1 MFGGGIP
8 CPVCRNPLGL
18 TIEFIM
24 ENPTSKCPQCETVLT
39 FPRNEELYK
48 QFKEA
53 QAEIEKYKKQ
63 IKSFM

>member
-8 CPVCRNPLGL
+8 CPICRNPLGL

-24 ENPTSKCPQCETVLT
+24 ENPTSKCPSCETVLT
-39 FPRNEELYK
+39 FPRNEKLYN

-53 QAEIEKYKKQ
+53 MAEIEKYKKQ